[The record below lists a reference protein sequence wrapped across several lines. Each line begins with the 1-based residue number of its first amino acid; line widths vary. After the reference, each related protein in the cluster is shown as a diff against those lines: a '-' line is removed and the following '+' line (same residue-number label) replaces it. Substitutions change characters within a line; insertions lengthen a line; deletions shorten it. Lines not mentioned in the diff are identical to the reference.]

1 MAIDSAAKR
10 ASALAGL
17 NRPYMRL
24 VVPDGTLGRAAALG
38 MYSGFVAD
46 GGGDTGVEVIRD
58 VCRNVCRDPVRDA
71 A

>member
-24 VVPDGTLGRAAALG
+24 VVPDGTVGRAAALG
-38 MYSGFVAD
+38 MYSGFVD
-46 GGGDTGVEVIRD
+46 EGGDTGVEVVRD